1 MTVPLLDVQGLSK
14 RFGGLTA
21 TDAVDLALPDGE
33 LHALIGPNGAGKTT
47 LINQLVGALA
57 HDAGSIRLAGADI
70 GHLSVWQRVHRGLAR
85 TFQITQL
92 LPDFTP
98 LDTVML
104 AVQAR
109 HGHSYKFFADAR
121 RNRTIRDEA
130 AHYLDQVGLS
140 ARADA
145 RVGDLA
151 QGERKQLELAAALAA
166 KPRLLLLD
174 EPMAGLGSAESQQMI
189 AQLAALK
196 GQVTMLIVEHDM
208 EAVFTL
214 ADRVSVLVYG
224 KIIAQ
229 GGVED
234 IKANEDV
241 RVAYLGEGDV

>member
-1 MTVPLLDVQGLSK
+1 MTAPLLDVQGLSK

-21 TDAVDLALPDGE
+21 TDAVDLALPEGE

-47 LINQLVGALA
+47 LINQLVGALT
-57 HDAGSIRLAGADI
+57 HDAGAIRLDGAEI
-70 GHLSVWQRVHRGLAR
+70 GHLPVWQRVHRGLAR

-98 LDTVML
+98 RDTVML
-104 AVQAR
+104 AVQSR
-109 HGHSYKFFADAR
+109 SGHSFRFFADAR
-121 RNRTIRDEA
+121 RARAIRTEA
-130 AHYLDQVGLS
+130 EHYLEQVGL
-140 ARADA
+140 APRADA

-174 EPMAGLGSAESQQMI
+174 EPMAGLGTAESHGMI

-196 GQVTMLIVEHDM
+196 GKITMLIIEHDM

-234 IKANEDV
+234 IKGNEDV
-241 RVAYLGEGDV
+241 RTAYLGEGDA

>member
-1 MTVPLLDVQGLSK
+1 MTAPLLDVQGLNK
-14 RFGGLTA
+14 HFGGLIA
-21 TDAVDLALPDGE
+21 TDAVDLTLPEGE

-47 LINQLVGALA
+47 LINQLVGALS
-57 HDAGSIRLAGADI
+57 HDAGSIRLDGAEI
-70 GHLSVWQRVHRGLAR
+70 GHLPVWQRVHRGLAR

-92 LPDFTP
+92 LPDFSP
-98 LDTVML
+98 LDTIML

-109 HGHSYKFFADAR
+109 QGHSYKFFADAR
-121 RNRTIRDEA
+121 RDRAIRDEA
-130 AHYLDQVGLS
+130 MQYLEQIGLGP
-140 ARADA
+140 RADA

-174 EPMAGLGSAESQQMI
+174 EPMAGLGSVESQQMI
-189 AQLAALK
+189 ALLAGLK

-234 IKANEDV
+234 VKTNEDV